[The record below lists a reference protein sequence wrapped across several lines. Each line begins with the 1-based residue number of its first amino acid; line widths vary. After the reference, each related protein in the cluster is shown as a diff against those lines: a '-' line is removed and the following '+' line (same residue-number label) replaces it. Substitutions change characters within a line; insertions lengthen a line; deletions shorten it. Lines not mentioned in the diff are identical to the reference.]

1 MSGKA
6 QGDRFPIAMERFLQT
21 MSALDPVTEQGVKD
35 AILELCEIMRVAKA
49 VTCFYDN
56 EMFEQLNEG
65 RSVVGYDNG
74 KPCRVVATQRMV
86 TSIMTVI
93 VCDVYMAYDEPEW
106 SEEERARAHLV
117 MKMIQTF
124 VSRSRLQKV
133 VDRLTY
139 RDDEDYPN
147 TRSYLRYMERMG
159 RAGKLRGMAAVHF
172 NLKHFSLVNRQI
184 GRGAG
189 DIVMHSFFNGLALL
203 IGEAEEDG
211 ILCRQGGDNFV
222 AIVRQE
228 KLDAVL
234 NYLKGTAIAYDALHT
249 EERVQICATVGV
261 YRIPQDFQYNNPS
274 DVMDKVMPTIQ
285 AARSST
291 VTDVVFYDEKMIISK
306 EKVMRVQSLFPRAL
320 ETGEFQVFYQPK
332 VSVTTGRLAGAEAL
346 CRWFHDGEMICP
358 DDFIPVLEQGME
370 ICRLD
375 FYMLDHVCRD
385 IRRWLDEGK
394 KVVRISVNLSRK
406 HMMDYNLLQRIIEIV
421 DRNNVPHGLIEIELT
436 ETTTD
441 VEFLDLK
448 RVVSGLQRAGICTS
462 IDDFGIGYSSLTL
475 LKEIPWNVLKVDRS
489 FLPEDSEAPDSRRNV
504 MFKYVVAMARE
515 MGLECISEGVETAA
529 QVEMLKANSC
539 DLAQGYFFDRPMPA
553 KDFEQLLQQMQMRNQ
568 ESL

>member
-1 MSGKA
+1 MSSKA
-6 QGDRFPIAMERFLQT
+6 QEDRFPAAMERFLHT
-21 MSALDPVTEQGVKD
+21 MSAMEPITQENVTD
-35 AILELCEIMRVAKA
+35 AISELCEIMRVAKA
-49 VTCFYDN
+49 VTSFYDN
-56 EMFEQLNEG
+56 EMFEQLSDG
-65 RSVVGYDNG
+65 RVVVGYDNG
-74 KPCRVVATQRMV
+74 KPCRAVATRRMV

-93 VCDVYMAYDEPEW
+93 VCEVYMAYDEPDW
-106 SEEERARAHLV
+106 SAEERQRADLV
-117 MKMIQTF
+117 MSMIQTF

-139 RDDEDYPN
+139 RDDDGYPN
-147 TRSYLRYMERMG
+147 VRSYLRYMERMG
-159 RAGKLRGMAAVHF
+159 RAGRLRGKAAVHF
-172 NLKHFSLVNRQI
+172 NLKHFSLVNQQI

-189 DIVMHSFFNGLALL
+189 DIVMHSFFEGLEKI
-203 IGEAEEDG
+203 IGDTEEDG

-228 KLDAVL
+228 RLGAVL
-234 NYLKGTAIAYDALHT
+234 DYLKGTAIGYDARHA
-249 EERVQICATVGV
+249 EERVKISATVGV
-261 YRIPQDFQYNNPS
+261 YCIPPVFQYHNPS

-291 VTDVVFYDEKMIISK
+291 VTDVVFYDDKMIVSK
-306 EKVMRVQSLFPRAL
+306 EKVMRVQSLFPSAL
-320 ETGEFQVFYQPK
+320 ETEEFQVFYQPK
-332 VSVTTGRLAGAEAL
+332 VSVTTGKLAGAEAL
-346 CRWFHDGEMICP
+346 CRWFHNGEMICP

-385 IRRWLDEGK
+385 IRRWLDEGRD
-394 KVVRISVNLSRK
+394 VVRISVNLSRK
-406 HMMDYNLLQRIIEIV
+406 HMMDYDLLNRLIEIV
-421 DRNNVPHGLIEIELT
+421 DRHSVPHGLIEIELT

-462 IDDFGIGYSSLTL
+462 VDDFGIGYSSLNL
-475 LKEIPWNVLKVDRS
+475 IKEIPWNVLKVDRC
-489 FLPEDSEAPDSRRNV
+489 FLPEDGEAPDSRRNV

-515 MGLECISEGVETAA
+515 MGLECITEGVETAA
-529 QVEMLKANSC
+529 QVEMLKANAC

-553 KDFEQLLQQMQMRNQ
+553 AEFEQRLQQMQLRNKVNI
-568 ESL
+568 